1 MVLHRRNFAESDNGW
16 PGSWLLLAFVVVAPL
31 IYFGPQLRAVE
42 AWFVDVYRAID
53 SWVTPVRN
61 CCSGRSRSVQIGVG
75 EPEV

>member
-1 MVLHRRNFAESDNGW
+1 MKQENWPYKHGPPPEELRESDNGW

-53 SWVTPVRN
+53 SWVTPVRELLF
-61 CCSGRSRSVQIGVG
+61 G
-75 EPEV
+75 